1 MNKIEDKNMI
11 IKKDKQ
17 QISKLENNFEFDFS
31 DCHNYY
37 SYCCRYYN

>member
-11 IKKDKQ
+11 IKTDKQ
-17 QISKLENNFEFDFS
+17 QIENNFEFDFS

-37 SYCCRYYN
+37 SYCC